1 MARFCEPFHRQ
12 REPGATMNDDGRYSD
27 DLSPGRAVK
36 ILQDA
41 VEADEPVVL
50 FPDASRLILVLA
62 KRGLRAEVREWSSS
76 RLVEGAVS
84 DLRRSERE

>member
-1 MARFCEPFHRQ
+1 
-12 REPGATMNDDGRYSD
+12 MNNDRRYSD

-62 KRGLRAEVREWSSS
+62 KRGLRAEVREWSSGH
-76 RLVEGAVS
+76 LADGAVAE
-84 DLRRSERE
+84 LGRSERD

>member
-1 MARFCEPFHRQ
+1 MKA
-12 REPGATMNDDGRYSD
+12 DGRYSD

-36 ILQDA
+36 LLQDA

-62 KRGLRAEVREWSSS
+62 KRGLRAELREWSSS
-76 RLVEGAVS
+76 HLAEGAVA
-84 DLRRSERE
+84 DLRRSERD

>member
-1 MARFCEPFHRQ
+1 MMKDTRL
-12 REPGATMNDDGRYSD
+12 GD

-50 FPDASRLILVLA
+50 FPDASRLILSLA
-62 KRGLRAEVREWSSS
+62 KRGLRAEHREWSAHFAPDT
-76 RLVEGAVS
+76 VGE
-84 DLRRSERE
+84 LRQTERD